1 MTQRA
6 VSPDPHSAAT
16 LRETLA
22 AIDGAIYGDVF
33 DCAVTEEELWRY
45 SRRPISRPA
54 LRRLLDNR
62 EPLRGALSESRGLYC
77 LAGREM
83 LVHERPHRRRR
94 ALKLRRRARLVARL
108 VQHVPFV
115 RGLVLTGS
123 VAAEDARPGADVD
136 LLVIV
141 AQGRMCA
148 VFTLLG
154 SVSRLMSRRLFCPNH
169 YISEERLE
177 ITGRRDLYVAREVAQ
192 GWALTESSGEFFAAN
207 LGIRSELPNAR
218 ARADSVRPV
227 PGGRLVQRAL
237 EWPLRGRLGDG
248 LERRLES
255 LARAR
260 LRTHYAHWGLDVP
273 EQVADGLRAGTE
285 LRFHGVNSDRAILE
299 AYETRRSQVERL
311 LVG

>member
-1 MTQRA
+1 MTHSA
-6 VSPDPHSAAT
+6 ASPDPQSAAT

-45 SRRPISRPA
+45 SRCPISRPQ
-54 LRRLLDNR
+54 LRRLLADR
-62 EPLRGALSESRGLYC
+62 EPLHGALIEIRGLYC
-77 LAGREM
+77 LVGRER
-83 LVHERPHRRRR
+83 LAYERPDRRRR
-94 ALKLRRRARLVARL
+94 ALRLRRRARLVARL

-154 SVSRLMSRRLFCPNH
+154 SFSRLMSRRLFCPNH
-169 YISEERLE
+169 YISSDRLE

-192 GWALTESSGEFFAAN
+192 GWALTEGSGEFFAAN
-207 LGIRSELPNAR
+207 LGICSELPNAR
-218 ARADSVRPV
+218 VRADRSARS
-227 PGGRLVQRAL
+227 PGGACCSGRWSGRCAVAWAMASNVVLNRLPEL
-237 EWPLRGRLGDG
+237 GSLRITPTGG
-248 LERRLES
+248 
-255 LARAR
+255 
-260 LRTHYAHWGLDVP
+260 
-273 EQVADGLRAGTE
+273 
-285 LRFHGVNSDRAILE
+285 
-299 AYETRRSQVERL
+299 
-311 LVG
+311 